1 MRKVFEK
8 LKTNLK
14 SLPPLADRLLK
25 ELKQVNPKGADE
37 LRYNLLANFILLAT
51 KDKYNVERALEEFIN
66 LASQDQYKDSVGP
79 LLGIATAHTMLK
91 QSQRAKNQL
100 KRVAK
105 NIWTFQDAEYLE
117 RCWLLLADYY
127 VQSAKYDL
135 AYELLKRIIQY
146 NRMSVSEKKC
156 VFYD

>member
-1 MRKVFEK
+1 M
-8 LKTNLK
+8 
-14 SLPPLADRLLK
+14 
-25 ELKQVNPKGADE
+25 
-37 LRYNLLANFILLAT
+37 LAT

-66 LASQDQYKDSVGP
+66 YASQDQYKDSVGP
-79 LLGIATAHTMLK
+79 LLGIAAAHTMLK

-146 NRMSVSEKKC
+146 NRMSVRAKS
-156 VFYD
+156 